1 MYNRIPT
8 KFLDISRKRNNFL
21 LVLGCLLLFLNLATW
36 ATWHLW
42 LAWLGISSPVQL
54 GIRGGRLQ
62 LGIAYSGQLG
72 TTFGRLGL
80 VLVQLDL
87 SSCLACLPPLC
98 CVGGHTGMLGIW
110 SGRLGHWPGIS
121 LVQVGQFQLL
131 SSLLWW

>member
-42 LAWLGISSPVQL
+42 LAWLGISSPVRL
-54 GIRGGRLQ
+54 GIGGGRLQ
-62 LGIAYSGQLG
+62 LGTAYSGQLG

-80 VLVQLDL
+80 VVVQLGL
-87 SSCLACLPPLC
+87 SSCLACLLPLC
-98 CVGGHTGMLGIW
+98 CVGGHPGMLGIW

-121 LVQVGQFQLL
+121 FVQVGQFQLL
-131 SSLLWW
+131 SSLVWW